1 MPKVKRKRRVQK
13 GGVLGTIVKESAK
26 LGYQLGKSKDYKR
39 MGRSGVKGTY
49 KSAMSDWTK
58 KERAAFTKW
67 RYERDKKEH
76 KAMCCIM

>member
-1 MPKVKRKRRVQK
+1 
-13 GGVLGTIVKESAK
+13 
-26 LGYQLGKSKDYKR
+26 

-58 KERAAFTKW
+58 KERAAFNKW

-76 KAMCCIM
+76 KALCCIM